1 MKKTGKKRQILAMSL
16 ILALAAAVTVNWYYT
31 KSTPLSDGAADAQ
44 SETRMLGDTVLVAG
58 TNVAPTENADETAAP
73 DANAAAF
80 AELQLKQT
88 QENEALGR
96 RSARRCYADAR
107 RAAAAKQGAN
117 ELRNAHPRQNR
128 RTGDRAAGGRHGA
141 GDCGT
146 RKAERAKHAANYGDH
161 GAKRRRSGGK
171 FDNSRSKFLNNGC
184 YYAKIVVYYH
194 RICMFIR

>member
-31 KSTPLSDGAADAQ
+31 KSMPNENGAADAQ

-88 QENEALGR
+88 QANEALEEKIEAVL
-96 RSARRCYADAR
+96 SNEQLDAE
-107 RAAAAKQGAN
+107 AQGAVTQMLD
-117 ELRNAHPRQNR
+117 ELQQRS
-128 RTGDRAAGGRHGA
+128 
-141 GDCGT
+141 
-146 RKAERAKHAANYGDH
+146 KAQTNCETLIRAKTGGQAIVLLEGDTAQVIVER
-161 GAKRRRSGGK
+161 GKLNAQSTLQITEIMAQSGGVPAENLTILEV
-171 FDNSRSKFLNNGC
+171 NS
-184 YYAKIVVYYH
+184 
-194 RICMFIR
+194 